1 MTSTVQTGRPI
12 RRADSPGRPE
22 PRHRRDI
29 EGLRAVAVL
38 LVVLS
43 HAGVSALAGGYVG
56 VDVFFVISGFLIT
69 TLLVR
74 ELAATGRIELRRFYA
89 RRAIRLLPASTLV
102 VAVTLAGSWLW
113 LSPVRIAEYA
123 GDALASAGY
132 AVNVR
137 LAVAGTDYFANATP
151 SPFQHFWSLAVEEQF
166 YLGWPLLILGTFAI
180 RRRRR
185 LLALVLTVLTVA
197 SLGYSA
203 YELTRAAPW
212 AYFGLPSR
220 AWELGVGALVAL
232 GAARLA
238 RLPRWAGQVLGW
250 GGLAAILAAGF
261 GYGAATPFPGF
272 AALPPVL
279 GAAGIIAAGCAS
291 AGGVGKLLG
300 RAPLQSIGRVSAGG
314 VGKLL
319 GRAPLQSI
327 GRVSYGWY
335 LWHWPVLVLGPAA
348 LGREFGVGGRL
359 LCCGA
364 ALLLA
369 YATYCLVENPVRHRR
384 ALIARPVRGL
394 GLGLALSGTAAALAL
409 IVAANPPA
417 VPVGADAIDTRAV
430 LAASADPLDSLAR
443 LIAAADRTVR
453 VPANLTPALTDAGKD
468 TVRPQTDGC
477 HQTLTSPEANPRCT
491 YGRPG
496 ATTTVVLF
504 GDSHA
509 LQWFPAVEK
518 LANRHG
524 WRLVSLTR
532 SSCSPAGV
540 PVINSKLKRVYRE
553 CDSWRASALARIRAL
568 RPQLVVVSSSTGY
581 RGALAGHPSD
591 PDGLWAMAWARL
603 FATLRPEVG
612 QLALLGDTPFLSRD
626 PADCLAA
633 AAAVVSACAEPA
645 ATVLRD
651 PLWRSIVR
659 DAAQRAGAQVIDPVP
674 WLCAQRCPTV
684 VGNLL
689 VYRDTNHLTSVYAE
703 MLGPLLDERLPRL

>member
-1 MTSTVQTGRPI
+1 LTSTVRTGPSPAL
-12 RRADSPGRPE
+12 RRATSDLPG

-43 HAGVSALAGGYVG
+43 HAGLTAVAGGYVG

-74 ELAATGRIELRRFYA
+74 ELATTGRISLTRFYA
-89 RRAIRLLPASTLV
+89 RRAVRLLPASTVV
-102 VAVTLAGSWLW
+102 VAVTLAGAWLW

-132 AVNVR
+132 AVNIR
-137 LAVAGTDYFANATP
+137 LAVAGTDYFATATP

-166 YLGWPLLILGTFAI
+166 YLGWPLLILGTFAV

-185 LLALVLTVLTVA
+185 LLALVLTLLTVA
-197 SLGYSA
+197 SLAYSA

-220 AWELGVGALVAL
+220 AWELGAGALVAL
-232 GAARLA
+232 GSARLA
-238 RLPRWAGQVLGW
+238 RLPRWAVPVLGW
-250 GGLAAILAAGF
+250 GGLAAIVGAAC
-261 GYGAATPFPGF
+261 GYGDGTPFPGF

-279 GAAGIIAAGCAS
+279 GAAAIIAAGCAS
-291 AGGVGKLLG
+291 AGGVG
-300 RAPLQSIGRVSAGG
+300 R
-314 VGKLL
+314 LL

-335 LWHWPVLVLGPAA
+335 LWHWPVLVLAPAA
-348 LGREFGVGGRL
+348 LGRDLGLGARL
-359 LCCGA
+359 ALCGA

-369 YATYCLVENPVRHRR
+369 YASWRFVENPVRHRR
-384 ALIARPVRGL
+384 ALTARPVRGL

-409 IVAANPPA
+409 ITAANPPA

-430 LAASADPLDSLAR
+430 LAAAADPQDTLTK
-443 LIAAADRTVR
+443 LIAAADRTGR
-453 VPANLTPALTDAGKD
+453 VPGNLTPSLAGAAKD
-468 TVRPQTDGC
+468 MVKPQTDGC
-477 HQTLTSPEANPRCT
+477 HLTLTSPEVTPRCT

-509 LQWFPAVEK
+509 LQWFPAFEK
-518 LANRHG
+518 LANLHS
-524 WRLVSLTR
+524 WRLISLTR
-532 SSCSPAGV
+532 SSCSPAEV

-553 CDSWRASALARIRAL
+553 CDSWRDSALARIRAL

-591 PDGLWAMAWARL
+591 PDGLWATAWARL
-603 FATLRPEVG
+603 FATLRPAAG

-633 AAAVVSACAEPA
+633 AGALVSACAEPA
-645 ATVLRD
+645 STVLRD
-651 PLWRSIVR
+651 PLWRSIVS
-659 DAAQRAGAQVIDPVP
+659 DAAQRAGVPVIDPVP
-674 WLCAQRCPTV
+674 WLCGQRCPTV

-689 VYRDTNHLTSVYAE
+689 VYRDTNHLTSAYAE
-703 MLGPLLDERLPRL
+703 MLELVLDARLPRP